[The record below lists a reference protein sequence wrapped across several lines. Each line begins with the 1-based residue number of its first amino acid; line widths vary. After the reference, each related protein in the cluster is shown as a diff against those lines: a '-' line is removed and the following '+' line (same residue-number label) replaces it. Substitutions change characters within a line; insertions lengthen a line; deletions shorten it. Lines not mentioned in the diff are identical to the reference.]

1 MHIRF
6 ASPCSATRSGIF
18 IVLDHDYHTEI
29 RPHGKGSSVSRRKLC
44 GCRVAR
50 CVHIRKPCEQE
61 EAHRASSAAAD
72 RNRTQ
77 RQLSTERTQHQL
89 DCQTQNELNV
99 NSAAARAKRTQCQL
113 GSQTRNGSS
122 TNSTGNP
129 PSSFPGD
136 PVTHPPQL
144 VFLARRWSRRSVRQH
159 SVKGQPPHTEPCE
172 FSERFVLTAIRI
184 NTPRMSQPF
193 MVARSCTT
201 SRHVSSAWG
210 THLRSRL
217 HAARTV
223 HVPSAQGVH
232 CENCATNNASPS
244 PRRVRGTRQQ

>member
-1 MHIRF
+1 MNVVDHGRVIVGICIGQAVDSLPLLTRHGKLR
-6 ASPCSATRSGIF
+6 SQATRISQVMI
-18 IVLDHDYHTEI
+18 LTKATEI
-29 RPHGKGSSVSRRKLC
+29 SRCIRQGCAHPVRIPMFCHAQWHLHRSRPRLPHRDSPHGRGSSVSRRKLC

-61 EAHRASSAAAD
+61 EARRASSAAAD

-89 DCQTQNELNV
+89 DCQTRNELNV

-159 SVKGQPPHTEPCE
+159 SVKGQPLIPSLASFP
-172 FSERFVLTAIRI
+172 
-184 NTPRMSQPF
+184 ND
-193 MVARSCTT
+193 SC
-201 SRHVSSAWG
+201 
-210 THLRSRL
+210 
-217 HAARTV
+217 
-223 HVPSAQGVH
+223 
-232 CENCATNNASPS
+232 
-244 PRRVRGTRQQ
+244 

>member
-1 MHIRF
+1 MNVVDHGRVIVGICIGQ
-6 ASPCSATRSGIF
+6 AVDSLPLLTRHGKLRSQVPRIPQVM
-18 IVLDHDYHTEI
+18 ILARATEI
-29 RPHGKGSSVSRRKLC
+29 SRCIRQACAHPVRIPMFCHAQWHLHRSRPRLPHRDSPPRQG
-44 GCRVAR
+44 
-50 CVHIRKPCEQE
+50 KPCEQE
-61 EAHRASSAAAD
+61 EARRASSAAAD

-144 VFLARRWSRRSVRQH
+144 VLLARRWSRRSVRQH
-159 SVKGQPPHTEPCE
+159 SVKGQPLISGLASFP
-172 FSERFVLTAIRI
+172 
-184 NTPRMSQPF
+184 ND
-193 MVARSCTT
+193 SC
-201 SRHVSSAWG
+201 
-210 THLRSRL
+210 
-217 HAARTV
+217 
-223 HVPSAQGVH
+223 
-232 CENCATNNASPS
+232 
-244 PRRVRGTRQQ
+244 